1 MILNDEQI
9 EAVDHE
15 HKQKILRTEVE
26 MLSGLIAE
34 MAAKQ
39 EEITANLDKLT
50 VVRDVLES
58 RIEPELDLDLESEPE
73 SES

>member
-1 MILNDEQI
+1 MIINDEHI

-15 HKQKILRTEVE
+15 HKQNILRTEVD

-34 MAAKQ
+34 MAARQ
-39 EEITANLDKLT
+39 EEVTANLDKLT
-50 VVRDVLES
+50 VVRDVLAS
-58 RIEPELDLDLESEPE
+58 RIDPELDLDLESEPE

>member
-1 MILNDEQI
+1 MIIDDEQI

-15 HKQKILRTEVE
+15 HKQKILRTEVD

-58 RIEPELDLDLESEPE
+58 RIDPELDLDLEPEPE